1 MRMVC
6 FFLAFALMIAA
17 PAAAQPRSAIFLH
30 PDGMGA
36 NTWGMVRLAQV
47 GPDGRL
53 SWDRLP
59 ETAVYVGPLL
69 DSVTASS
76 NGGATTHA
84 YGVRAESDSFGMV
97 HGAPIAGARSIAQEA
112 QERGKAIGFVNS
124 ATVTEPGTGA
134 FLASVADRDDH
145 AAIAAQMLEA
155 RPDVIFGGGEKWFLP
170 AGVRGVHGWGARTDG
185 RNLIAEAQAA
195 GYVIVRTREELAA
208 LPATATR
215 VLGLFAH
222 EDTFNEGTEAYLAR
236 RHLPAFQAQAPRFDE
251 MIEAAIRI
259 LERDPDGYLLVGN
272 EEASDNFG
280 GDNNAAAVIE
290 AGVGADRA
298 IAAALRASAANPN
311 LTVVVA
317 SDSDCGG
324 AQVSGDDLI
333 VGQRVLSRNE
343 NGAPQDSDGGRP
355 FLAAPDRAGVR
366 LPFVVTWANE
376 GDISGAVVARG
387 IGPGAAAVVQGTID
401 STDIR
406 RALMVGLFE

>member
-272 EEASDNFG
+272 E
-280 GDNNAAAVIE
+280 
-290 AGVGADRA
+290 
-298 IAAALRASAANPN
+298 
-311 LTVVVA
+311 
-317 SDSDCGG
+317 
-324 AQVSGDDLI
+324 
-333 VGQRVLSRNE
+333 
-343 NGAPQDSDGGRP
+343 
-355 FLAAPDRAGVR
+355 
-366 LPFVVTWANE
+366 
-376 GDISGAVVARG
+376 
-387 IGPGAAAVVQGTID
+387 
-401 STDIR
+401 
-406 RALMVGLFE
+406 